1 KPFWWLKSIERG
13 ALQTTPRSATL
24 HSELFAKVYKL
35 YEGLNL
41 HKTLDLTFASCEGVF
56 RTFFQGEKVRYEVFV
71 HSRIDF
77 VLIVRKV
84 MYFQIKNDWIIPAV
98 SFWWR

>member
-1 KPFWWLKSIERG
+1 FWWLKSIERG

-41 HKTLDLTFASCEGVF
+41 HKTLDLTGFC
-56 RTFFQGEKVRYEVFV
+56 RIPTFCPSFLPGNVGFKVGFCRIPTFCPSFSAQNVGYEVGFC
-71 HSRIDF
+71 RT
-77 VLIVRKV
+77 
-84 MYFQIKNDWIIPAV
+84 V
-98 SFWWR
+98 S